1 MTDRGLAAF
10 VRCRALPRLLAGL
23 LCLGLPW
30 LGLPWLAVV
39 TPAPAAD
46 AVTLARSDQ
55 PQTISGD
62 GDQELIVE
70 GPFGLAWQSAGGRF
84 SIKAA
89 AEGDAQQGGSGATV
103 LLGPVDKVA
112 AAASTEGKGQ
122 GRLKLRG
129 QQRYRVSI
137 AASGPW
143 TLTVTW

>member
-10 VRCRALPRLLAGL
+10 VRRRALPRLLAGL
-23 LCLGLPW
+23 LCLGLPC
-30 LGLPWLAVV
+30 LAVV
-39 TPAPAAD
+39 APAPAAD

-62 GDQELIVE
+62 GDQELIVD
-70 GPFGLAWQSAGGRF
+70 GPFGLAWQTAGGRF
-84 SIKAA
+84 SIRAA
-89 AEGDAQQGGSGATV
+89 AEGEAQQGGSGATV
-103 LLGPVDKVA
+103 LLGPVDKA
-112 AAASTEGKGQ
+112 TAAASTEGKGQ
-122 GRLKLRG
+122 GRLKLDG